1 MQCKG
6 GGMAKDYTQMW
17 SNIGLNLKAH
27 DGLMAVLGDAYKNI
41 YLAQKNRPRGMD
53 YFDFVISEV
62 HGLRIEE
69 IVNAKESG
77 KKVVGTFCVYVPE
90 ELVLAAGGVCIG
102 LCAGADVG
110 ADEAEKFVPRNTCAL
125 IKAFL
130 GFKLAGL
137 CPYVE
142 LTDLIVGETTCDGK
156 KKAYEIFDEI
166 TKKVY
171 VMELPHKK
179 GDDGRKMWRNEIKRF
194 ADKLEALT
202 GNKITPETLLEA
214 SKIVNA
220 KRKALQRLSA
230 LRAADPAPISG
241 LDALLISQV
250 SFYDDPVRFTAKTNE
265 LCDELEARIKEETG
279 VAAKG
284 RPRLLISGS
293 PMAIPNWKLHAIIEG
308 NGATVVGEESCVGER
323 NFRTLL
329 DENFSSVEQGIDK
342 LSERSLT
349 VDCACFTPNNERL
362 DNIVEMTK
370 RLNAHGVIHYALQFC
385 TPYMMEAYKAK
396 KAVDDM
402 KVPFLR
408 IETDYSM
415 EDMGQLTTRIGAFL
429 EMIQTRV
436 NA

>member
-1 MQCKG
+1 
-6 GGMAKDYTQMW
+6 MAKDYTQMW

-41 YLAQKNRPRGMD
+41 YLAQKNRPKGMD

-69 IVNAKESG
+69 IVDAKSSG
-77 KKVVGTFCVYVPE
+77 RKVIGTFCVYVPE
-90 ELVLAAGGVCIG
+90 ELVLAVDGVCIG

-110 ADEAEKFVPRNTCAL
+110 ADEAEKYIPRNTCAL
-125 IKAFL
+125 IKAFM

-171 VMELPHKK
+171 VMELPSKK
-179 GDDGRKMWRNEIKRF
+179 GPDGRNMWRNEIGRF
-194 ADKLEALT
+194 AEKLEAVT
-202 GNKITPETLLEA
+202 GKKITLEKLQEA

-241 LDALLISQV
+241 LDALLVNQI

-265 LCDELEARIKEETG
+265 LCDELEERIKVGAG
-279 VAAKG
+279 VAQKG
-284 RPRLLISGS
+284 STRVLISGS

-308 NGATVVGEESCVGER
+308 SGASVVGEESCVGER

-329 DENFSSVEQGIDK
+329 DEGFSSVEQALDK
-342 LSERSLT
+342 LSERTLT
-349 VDCACFTPNNERL
+349 IDCACFTPNTERL
-362 DNIVEMTK
+362 DNISEMVK
-370 RLNAHGVIHYALQFC
+370 RLKAQGVIHYALQFC
-385 TPYMMEAYKAK
+385 TPYMMEAFKAK
-396 KAVDDM
+396 KTADATG
-402 KVPFLR
+402 VPFLR

-415 EDMGQLTTRIGAFL
+415 EDMGQLGTRIGAFL
-429 EMIQTRV
+429 EMIQSKG
-436 NA
+436 